1 MSALQHRHISTLI
14 LPADISWVMG
24 PNRLGL
30 RQSPASPRKRAT
42 SGCRSRAAVRRTN
55 RHLHRGDA
63 TREPTDG
70 CSPTGDTIRRP
81 GDLRTF
87 PRVWSAV
94 PPTAGG
100 TVCLSGGSGNGA
112 TRRGPE
118 HRVGGRPIAGVVLRL
133 PGKPSDLVP
142 DGCQVVSMAG
152 PVGAAEALVALADR
166 LAPNAIAAAAEL
178 SRPEM
183 PSGALNVLNAA
194 DVIGVLLPEHAIV
207 VDESNTS
214 GLMLPQATS
223 GAPAHDWLTLTG
235 GSIGYGLP
243 VSVGRP
249 SHVPTARCCAWGR
262 TVRRCTRF
270 RRSGRRL
277 ASS

>member
-1 MSALQHRHISTLI
+1 MERFAYL
-14 LPADISWVMG
+14 AE
-24 PNRLGL
+24 
-30 RQSPASPRKRAT
+30 AAT
-42 SGCRSRAAVRRTN
+42 AQ
-55 RHLHRGDA
+55 L
-63 TREPTDG
+63 
-70 CSPTGDTIRRP
+70 
-81 GDLRTF
+81 
-87 PRVWSAV
+87 
-94 PPTAGG
+94 
-100 TVCLSGGSGNGA
+100 
-112 TRRGPE
+112 
-118 HRVGGRPIAGVVLRL
+118 AGVRNIVLAGARSPVSFFAY

-243 VSVGRP
+243 VSVRGGHRMSRPPGAVPGVGRFGDVHDFGALDAG
-249 SHVPTARCCAWGR
+249 SRAVERHHH
-262 TVRRCTRF
+262 
-270 RRSGRRL
+270 RL
-277 ASS
+277 RQPQL